1 MVQLGTLNFKSL
13 LISENFVFSF
23 LCWGP
28 IFKNLL
34 QFKKFALKSQYENI
48 CLWVALSVGRNKNIY
63 PYNNFC
69 TYSSIQQRN
78 FFWGGEM
85 ETEQSQV
92 GDGKSVKRHCLQK

>member
-48 CLWVALSVGRNKNIY
+48 CLWVALSVGRNKNVY

-69 TYSSIQQRN
+69 T
-78 FFWGGEM
+78 
-85 ETEQSQV
+85 
-92 GDGKSVKRHCLQK
+92 